1 MAMGRRYH
9 DASSRTSDR
18 RSFVVWCFEPAE
30 QFDPD
35 IATNPRLSPPPPG
48 EHAWQTMASFDVF
61 RRRVAWRGN
70 YGDDLSLLCRT
81 RHPQEDRRGRV
92 RRVEPTG
99 RVRDWVQTF
108 GTMTG
113 ELLALGYTRKPET
126 AQHPSKSIRVPER
139 ARERPRRGL
148 TGMSLI

>member
-1 MAMGRRYH
+1 METIYPCCAGLDIH
-9 DASSRTSDR
+9 KRT
-18 RSFVVWCFEPAE
+18 VVAC
-30 QFDPD
+30 
-35 IATNPRLSPPPPG
+35 
-48 EHAWQTMASFDVF
+48 
-61 RRRVAWRGN
+61 
-70 YGDDLSLLCRT
+70 
-81 RHPQEDRRGRV
+81 V